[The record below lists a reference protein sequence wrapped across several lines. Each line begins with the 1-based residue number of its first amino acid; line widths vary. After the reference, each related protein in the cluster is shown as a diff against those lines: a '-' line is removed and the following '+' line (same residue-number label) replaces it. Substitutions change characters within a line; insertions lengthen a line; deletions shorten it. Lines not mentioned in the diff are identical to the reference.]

1 MNLSTVALQLNELSF
16 SKDEIISL
24 SNIPEHKIRAIYLYG
39 SRVYGTNHPG
49 SDYDFR
55 VIACSLDRE
64 KELRDSKYNIHINTP
79 DKFQDDLYNYRAV
92 NLECIYAPSFAVV
105 KEDISYRE
113 SFKINPAKLKK
124 AFLSQS
130 HDAWHKGKIKL
141 LDMDIERGLKSI
153 FHSMRILIFGLQIL
167 EHGEIID
174 FSEANDYW
182 AEIDGCDQFK
192 WNYWKDNF
200 LPRKRDLEKDVMDAN
215 FSV

>member
-1 MNLSTVALQLNELSF
+1 MSLSTVQFRLNELSF
-16 SKDEIISL
+16 FKDEIISL
-24 SNIPEHKIRAIYLYG
+24 SQLPEHKIRAIYLYG
-39 SRVYGTNHPG
+39 SRVYGTDHPG
-49 SDYDFR
+49 SDYDFM
-55 VIACSLDRE
+55 VVACSLDRE
-64 KELRDSKYNIHINTP
+64 KEIRDSKYNLHIVTP
-79 DKFQDDLYNYRAV
+79 DKFRDDLWNYRAV

-105 KEDISYRE
+105 QESEKFKEV
-113 SFKINPAKLKK
+113 FKIDKGKLKK

-141 LDMDIERGLKSI
+141 LEMDIERGLKSI
-153 FHSMRILIFGLQIL
+153 FHSLRILIFGIQMV

-200 LPRKRDLEKDVMDAN
+200 LQRKRDLEKDLLDAEP
-215 FSV
+215 SV